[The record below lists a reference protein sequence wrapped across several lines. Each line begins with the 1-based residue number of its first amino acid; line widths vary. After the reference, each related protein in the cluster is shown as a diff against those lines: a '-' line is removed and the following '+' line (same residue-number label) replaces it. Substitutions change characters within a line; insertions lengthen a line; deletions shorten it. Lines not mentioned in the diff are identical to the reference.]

1 MSLAAGAAKSSDAG
15 KELCEALGIDWHNVY
30 EVGLLYE
37 AGEVV
42 KVTTREFAEAP
53 NSNGELRFVTNSNHD
68 DIIRVMRSYELVEKS
83 VEDV

>member
-1 MSLAAGAAKSSDAG
+1 MGGKAAKASDAG

-30 EVGLLYE
+30 KMVVVYE

-53 NSNGELRFVTNSNHD
+53 NSSGELRFVVDEEHND
-68 DIIRVMRSYELVEKS
+68 FMRVVRRYDLVEKG
-83 VEDV
+83 VEEV

>member
-1 MSLAAGAAKSSDAG
+1 MGGAAKASDAG

-30 EVGLLYE
+30 EVVLLYE

-53 NSNGELRFVTNSNHD
+53 NSSGELRFVTNEAHD
-68 DIIRVMRSYELVEKS
+68 DIIRIMRNYELVEKS
-83 VEDV
+83 VEEI